1 MNLFENFERA
11 VRDAI
16 AGEIRRGRLGQLT
29 AQMQSRTRYS
39 RGAIRRLAGAAQ
51 SRIDRFTSQTFREAR
66 QSVWRALRSALDP
79 LANLLR
85 GLSGSWNRGGGGA
98 GQPPAPPGAFPAGDA
113 PDPIRSNLDAAIRDA
128 IGLLESQG
136 YTVNAPGT
144 QPESFG
150 FRPADESASSVR
162 FEPKVEMPGGGDVV
176 VGGRRRAAN
185 PNDPVFTGEM
195 IPVESSNVH
204 SIGFIWNTDDPMK
217 GTLKVRFLHSAKGG
231 NKKGPGPLYHYD
243 GVHPDVFDAF
253 IRANS
258 KGGFVW
264 DRLRIRGTVTGHRF
278 HYELKGITN
287 GYVPRKA
294 TRIGKN
300 EYFVGRSA
308 KFRNKNGEVREFSSS
323 LPDQFVQNLGGGP
336 GNRRRGPGG
345 FVPAEPNRGRPN
357 RGRP

>member
-16 AGEIRRGRLGQLT
+16 AGEIRRGRLGRLT

-39 RGAIRRLAGAAQ
+39 RGVIRRLAGAAQ
-51 SRIDRFTSQTFREAR
+51 SRIDRFTSQTYREAR
-66 QSVWRALRSALDP
+66 TAVWRALRSALKP

-85 GLSGSWNRGGGGA
+85 GLSGSWNRSGGGGL
-98 GQPPAPPGAFPAGDA
+98 PPAPPGIPPAGDA
-113 PDPIRSNLDAAIRDA
+113 PEPARSSLDEAIRNA
-128 IGLLESQG
+128 VGLLESQG
-136 YTVNAPGT
+136 YTVSEPGAS
-144 QPESFG
+144 PESFG
-150 FRPADESASSVR
+150 FRPAAES
-162 FEPKVEMPGGGDVV
+162 GGVQFKPWSESPRTNDVV
-176 VGGRRRAAN
+176 VGGRRRAAD

-217 GTLKVRFLHSAKGG
+217 GTLKVRFLQSAKGDRSS
-231 NKKGPGPLYHYD
+231 KGAGPLYHYHD
-243 GVHPDVFDAF
+243 VHPDVFDAF
-253 IRANS
+253 VRANS

-264 DRLRIRGTVTGHRF
+264 DRLRIRGTVSGHRF
-278 HYELKGITN
+278 HYDLKGITN

-294 TRIGKN
+294 TRLGKN
-300 EYFVGRSA
+300 EYFIGRSA
-308 KFRNKNGEVREFSSS
+308 KFRNAQGQTREFSSS

-336 GNRRRGPGG
+336 GNRRKGPGG